1 MSNIKGFKVFKSDW
15 TCKGYQ
21 YEVGKTF
28 KHNGNIELCGSG
40 FHFCQKASDCFNYYG
55 FDSSNKVAEVLAT
68 GLVESSDDKS
78 VTDELI
84 IVREIPWTELLT
96 IVNEGKDCTGLC
108 NTGDWN
114 TGDRNTG
121 NWNTGNWNT
130 GDRNTGD
137 CNTGNRNT
145 GNRNTG
151 NWNTGDCNT
160 GDRNTGNWNTGDRNT
175 GDCNTGNRNTGN
187 RNTGDCNTGNRN
199 TGNRNTG
206 DCNTGNRNTGNRN
219 TGNWNTGDCNTGDRN
234 TGDCN
239 TADFSTGVFCAQ
251 EEKIKIFDK
260 KSDLTY
266 GEWMGSRARNIIYW
280 NMETAVWVYEEN
292 MSAEE
297 KEQYPTYKTTGGYLK
312 VFSYKEAWSNLWNNL
327 TDSEKQEIKNIP
339 NFDSEKFEYITGIK
353 VENESLMEPEY
364 K

>member
-108 NTGDWN
+108 NTGDRNTGDWN
-114 TGDRNTG
+114 TGDCNTGDCNTGNWNTGNRNTG

-130 GDRNTGD
+130 GDRNTG
-137 CNTGNRNT
+137 NRNT
-145 GNRNTG
+145 GDRNTG
-151 NWNTGDCNT
+151 DWNTGDRNTGDWNTGDCNT
-160 GDRNTGNWNTGDRNT
+160 GDRNTG
-175 GDCNTGNRNTGN
+175 
-187 RNTGDCNTGNRN
+187 
-199 TGNRNTG
+199 
-206 DCNTGNRNTGNRN
+206 
-219 TGNWNTGDCNTGDRN
+219 DCNTGDCN

-260 KSDLTY
+260 QSDLTY

>member
-121 NWNTGNWNT
+121 NWNTGNW
-130 GDRNTGD
+130 
-137 CNTGNRNT
+137 
-145 GNRNTG
+145 
-151 NWNTGDCNT
+151 
-160 GDRNTGNWNTGDRNT
+160 
-175 GDCNTGNRNTGN
+175 
-187 RNTGDCNTGNRN
+187 N

>member
-108 NTGDWN
+108 NTGDRNTGDWN
-114 TGDRNTG
+114 TGDCNTGDCNTGDWNTGNRNTG

-130 GDRNTGD
+130 GDRNTG
-137 CNTGNRNT
+137 NRNT
-145 GNRNTG
+145 GDRNTG
-151 NWNTGDCNT
+151 DWNTGDRNTGDWNTGDCNT
-160 GDRNTGNWNTGDRNT
+160 GDRNTG
-175 GDCNTGNRNTGN
+175 
-187 RNTGDCNTGNRN
+187 
-199 TGNRNTG
+199 
-206 DCNTGNRNTGNRN
+206 
-219 TGNWNTGDCNTGDRN
+219 DCNTGDCN

-260 KSDLTY
+260 QSDLTY

>member
-15 TCKGYQ
+15 TCRGYQ

-108 NTGDWN
+108 NTGDRN
-114 TGDRNTG
+114 TGDWNTG

-130 GDRNTGD
+130 GDRNTGNCNTGNWNTGD
-137 CNTGNRNT
+137 WNTGNRNT
-145 GNRNTG
+145 GNCNTG
-151 NWNTGDCNT
+151 NWNTGDWNTGNRNT
-160 GDRNTGNWNTGDRNT
+160 GDRNTGN
-175 GDCNTGNRNTGN
+175 C
-187 RNTGDCNTGNRN
+187 
-199 TGNRNTG
+199 
-206 DCNTGNRNTGNRN
+206 N
-219 TGNWNTGDCNTGDRN
+219 TGNWNTGDWNTGDWNTGNWN

-260 KSDLTY
+260 KSDSTY
-266 GEWMGSRARNIIYW
+266 RDWINSTARDIIRW
-280 NMETAVWVYEEN
+280 NMETTVWVYEEN

-297 KEQYPTYKTTGGYLK
+297 KEQYTTYKTTGGYLK

-339 NFDSEKFEYITGIK
+339 NFDSEKFEEITGIK
-353 VENESLMEPEY
+353 VE
-364 K
+364 

>member
-15 TCKGYQ
+15 TCRGYK

-55 FDSSNKVAEVLAT
+55 FDSNNKVAEVLAT
-68 GLVESSDDKS
+68 GLVESGDDKS

-84 IVREIPWTELLT
+84 IVREIPWIELLT

-108 NTGDWN
+108 NTGNW
-114 TGDRNTG
+114 NTG
-121 NWNTGNWNT
+121 NWNTGNW
-130 GDRNTGD
+130 
-137 CNTGNRNT
+137 
-145 GNRNTG
+145 
-151 NWNTGDCNT
+151 
-160 GDRNTGNWNTGDRNT
+160 
-175 GDCNTGNRNTGN
+175 NTGNRNTGN
-187 RNTGDCNTGNRN
+187 RNTGDCNTGDWN

-219 TGNWNTGDCNTGDRN
+219 TGNRNTGDCNTGNCNTGDWNTGNRNTGDWNTGNRNTGNRNTGDCNTGNCNTGDWNTGNCNTGDWN

-260 KSDLTY
+260 QSDLTY
-266 GEWMGSRARNIIYW
+266 RDWINSRARDIIRW
-280 NMETAVWVYEEN
+280 NMETTVWVYEEN
-292 MSAEE
+292 MSTEE

-339 NFDSEKFEYITGIK
+339 NFDSEKFKEITGIK
-353 VENESLMEPEY
+353 VE
-364 K
+364 

>member
-15 TCKGYQ
+15 TCRGYQ

-40 FHFCQKASDCFNYYG
+40 FHFCQKASDCFNYYV

-114 TGDRNTG
+114 TGNRNTGDRNTG
-121 NWNTGNWNT
+121 DWNTGDRNTGDCNTGDWNTGDWNT

-145 GNRNTG
+145 GDWNTGNRNTG
-151 NWNTGDCNT
+151 DWNTGN
-160 GDRNTGNWNTGDRNT
+160 RNTGDRNT
-175 GDCNTGNRNTGN
+175 GDCNTG
-187 RNTGDCNTGNRN
+187 D
-199 TGNRNTG
+199 
-206 DCNTGNRNTGNRN
+206 
-219 TGNWNTGDCNTGDRN
+219 WN

-260 KSDLTY
+260 QSDLTY
-266 GEWMGSRARNIIYW
+266 RDWINSTARDIIRW
-280 NMETAVWVYEEN
+280 NMETTVWVYEEN

-297 KEQYPTYKTTGGYLK
+297 KEQYTTYKTTGGYLK

-339 NFDSEKFEYITGIK
+339 NFDSEKFEEITGIK
-353 VENESLMEPEY
+353 VE
-364 K
+364 